1 MSKELPF
8 IVLCIEEYKDRKNLN
23 GKAVIELFKKYSVIE
38 YITSFYESLHTT
50 GINYIINDIDEYIK
64 NANWFSARIFY
75 S

>member
-8 IVLCIEEYKDRKNLN
+8 IVLCIEEYKNRKNLS

-64 NANWFSARIFY
+64 NAN
-75 S
+75 

>member
-8 IVLCIEEYKDRKNLN
+8 IVLCIEEYKNRKNLS

-38 YITSFYESLHTT
+38 YITRFYESLHTT

-64 NANWFSARIFY
+64 NAN
-75 S
+75 